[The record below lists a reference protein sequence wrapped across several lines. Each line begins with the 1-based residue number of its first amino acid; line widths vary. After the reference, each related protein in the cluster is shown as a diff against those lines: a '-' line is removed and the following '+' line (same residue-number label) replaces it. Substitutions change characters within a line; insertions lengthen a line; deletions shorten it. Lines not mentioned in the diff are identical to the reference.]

1 MHQSDSVSVL
11 MYSFDGNCLE
21 ITRYLSV
28 PGYIRG
34 VLSQLGMIEEMTEEM
49 IGNDLFAE
57 RKDIWLEIVFMQIK
71 QQE

>member
-34 VLSQLGMIEEMTEEM
+34 VLSQ
-49 IGNDLFAE
+49 F
-57 RKDIWLEIVFMQIK
+57 VFCQRRASNVG
-71 QQE
+71 